1 MRTDRVVVSPPAFRH
16 DLRFLE
22 CIEQFP
28 VEKLRPHF
36 PIERFDIAV
45 FPWRARLDVERL
57 QVRFAY
63 HFTDPPAMPCVGGHC
78 GPHRAVFAPIQ
89 QHRHLPLLLAALQTE
104 PGKL

>member
-1 MRTDRVVVSPPAFRH
+1 VRTDRVVVFPSAFRH

-45 FPWRARLDVERL
+45 FPWRARLDVERRHVEML
-57 QVRFAY
+57 Q
-63 HFTDPPAMPCVGGHC
+63 PASESQT
-78 GPHRAVFAPIQ
+78 AVSPDGQ
-89 QHRHLPLLLAALQTE
+89 LCKTLE
-104 PGKL
+104 